1 MKQLKIFLGDLT
13 YDTIT
18 LATEAFPL
26 NIGFVASYC
35 LSKHPNNVKIKLF
48 KYIDKIEKEIQKN
61 PPDVLG
67 LSNYAWNRRI
77 GLEIFRVFKKNNPN
91 GITVWGGP
99 NFPLDIESQKKFM
112 SKFPE
117 VDVYI
122 PIEGEIGFS
131 NLIDK
136 ILKSNYTKDI
146 FEKPIDGCIIRDKY
160 GDLQYS
166 NPGIRI
172 KSLDEIPSPYT
183 SGLLDEFFDGK
194 LSPMFQTNRGCPFS
208 CSFCVDGSDRVRQV
222 NNFGMERIES
232 DLNYIAQHVPKNT
245 HSLFISDLNFGMIPR
260 DLEICKILTKLKQTY
275 GFPKQIQATT
285 GKNSKERIINAIKE
299 LNGALRIYMSV
310 QSLDETVLKN
320 IKRSNISPQQLIA
333 LAPTIKEANLRTT
346 SEVILGLPGESYES
360 HIQTLRD
367 LVKAKMDDIQVYTCM
382 MLDGAEM
389 NIPKERERWGLKT
402 KYRLLA
408 RDFTKLSNGKKI
420 MEIEEVVTSSDTLSF
435 EEYVKLRSL
444 AFALWVTNK
453 GIVYDPI
460 LKFLRQNEID
470 AFELF
475 NILHKNL
482 EYAPS
487 SIKQIFKEFENATIN
502 ELWDS
507 PEEIENHYQNE
518 KEYQKLVDG
527 EEGINV
533 MYHFHAKVISHHM
546 DDWTNYTLKIVKEL
560 LVENKIIDDEIFE
573 QFENI
578 SNYCRGISHNPLG
591 ENRSFTNPKFNFEFD
606 IPNWIN
612 QNNDKKLNEFKCLKT
627 TMEFILSEEQIKLVD
642 DKLAIFGNTPSGRSQ
657 AIKRIPIQ
665 MLWRRPKILNN
676 EIN

>member
-1 MKQLKIFLGDLT
+1 LKSLKIFLGDLT

-18 LATEAFPL
+18 LATESFPL

-35 LSKHPNNVKIKLF
+35 LSKYPNNVDIKLF
-48 KYIDKIEKEIQKN
+48 KYIDKIEKAIEEN

-77 GLEIFRVFKKNNPN
+77 GLEIFRIFKKNNPN

-99 NFPLDIESQKKFM
+99 NFPLDLESQKIFM
-112 SKFPE
+112 KKHPE
-117 VDVYI
+117 IDVYV
-122 PIEGEIGFS
+122 PVEGEVGFS
-131 NLIDK
+131 NFIGK
-136 ILKSNYTKDI
+136 ILESDSKEEI
-146 FEKPIDGCIIRDKY
+146 FMNPIEGCIIRDKQ
-160 GDLQYS
+160 DNLQYS

-183 SGLLDEFFDGK
+183 NGLLDEFFDGK
-194 LSPMFQTNRGCPFS
+194 LSPMFQTNRGCPFT
-208 CSFCVDGSDRVRQV
+208 CSFCVDGADVVRQV
-222 NNFGMERIES
+222 NNFGMDRIVS
-232 DLNYIAQHVPKNT
+232 DLNYIADHVPNNT

-260 DLEICKILTKLKQTY
+260 DIEICKILAKLKDTH

-285 GKNSKERIINAIKE
+285 GKNSKEKIIKAIKE
-299 LNGALRIYMSV
+299 LHGALRIYMSV
-310 QSLDETVLKN
+310 QSLDEKVLTN
-320 IKRSNISPQQLIA
+320 IRRSNISPQQLIA

-346 SEVILGLPGESYES
+346 SEVILGLPGESYQS
-360 HIQTLRD
+360 HVQTLRD

-389 NIPKERERWGLKT
+389 NTPKEREKWGLQT
-402 KYRLLA
+402 KFRLLP
-408 RDFTKLSNGKKI
+408 RDFTKLSNGKKV
-420 MEIEEVVTSSDTLSF
+420 MEIEEVIVSSNTLTF
-435 EEYVKLRSL
+435 KEYVELRLL

-460 LKFLRQNEID
+460 LKFLRQNKID

-475 NILHKNL
+475 NRIHKNL
-482 EYAPS
+482 EFAPS
-487 SIKQIFKEFENATIN
+487 SIKQIFKEFENATIK

-518 KEYQKLVDG
+518 KEYQKLIDG
-527 EEGINV
+527 EDGINV
-533 MYHFHAKVISHHM
+533 MYYFHGKVVSTNM
-546 DDWTNYTLKIVKEL
+546 DDWTNYTLEIAQDL
-560 LVENKIIDDEIFE
+560 LLENKKMDNETLE

-591 ENRSFTNPKFNFEFD
+591 EDRNVTNPKFNFNYD
-606 IPNWIN
+606 IQKWIN
-612 QNNDKKLNEFKCLKT
+612 ENSDKNLKEFKFSKIQ
-627 TMEFILSEEQIKLVD
+627 MEFVLSNEQIKLVE
-642 DKLAIFGNTPSGRSQ
+642 DKLTIFGNTPSGRSQ

-665 MLWRRPKILNN
+665 MLWRIPKI
-676 EIN
+676 IAQ